1 MTTTTLDA
9 PLFRGDKFEIASI
22 GALLG
27 FVTAAQVSIAAA
39 GIMLFITIV
48 CWATVVA
55 VHHERVQVPTMFWML
70 AAYGAATFVS
80 ALASHDRAHSLV
92 DCKQLVL
99 FLIVPVV
106 YRFARGPR
114 ALTFTTV
121 IISVGAL
128 SALIGIA
135 QYGLFGYDNLDRRA
149 HGALTHYMTYSGVLM
164 LVTCAAAS
172 HLLFGQ
178 NPREMTA
185 SGVVVPTAK
194 KDVTQHLRE
203 WTGDRQWTALVTPT
217 LLIAQALTLTRSAW
231 LGMSVAFVL
240 LLSLTNRKLLV
251 LLPLVFGVF
260 LLIAPH
266 TVSSRFYSIFDPAN
280 PTNRD
285 RVAMLH
291 YGAEMV
297 RDHPLTGVGP
307 DMVKEVYAKYR
318 DEQAVQAVNFHL
330 HNVPMQIAAERGL
343 PALIIWIGFIVVVV
357 RDLLQRFRQSR
368 YPSIAAAGLAAVAA
382 MLVAGLFEY
391 NFGDSEFLMLFL
403 VLITLPYAADRAPI
417 EAETV

>member
-1 MTTTTLDA
+1 MTTTTLDP

-27 FVTAAQVSIAAA
+27 FVAAAQVSIAAA
-39 GIMLFITIV
+39 GIMLFITIL

-55 VHHERVQVPTMFWML
+55 VHHERVQVPAMFWML
-70 AAYGAATFVS
+70 AAYGAATIVS
-80 ALASHDRAHSLV
+80 ALASHKLTHSLI

-114 ALTFTTV
+114 AITLTTV
-121 IISVGAL
+121 IISVGAIT
-128 SALIGIA
+128 ALFGIA
-135 QYGLFGYDNLDRRA
+135 QYVLFHYDNLNRRA
-149 HGALTHYMTYSGVLM
+149 HGTLNHYMTYSGVLM

-172 HLLFGQ
+172 HLLFGKT
-178 NPREMTA
+178 PRQTTGA
-185 SGVVVPTAK
+185 AAPAPAPAA
-194 KDVTQHLRE
+194 E

-231 LGMSVAFVL
+231 LGMSIALVV

-251 LLPLVFGVF
+251 LLPLGFGLV
-260 LLIAPH
+260 LLVAPH
-266 TVSSRFYSIFDPAN
+266 QVSNRFYSIFDPSN

-285 RVAMLH
+285 RVAMLR

-297 RDHPLTGVGP
+297 HDHPWTGVGP
-307 DMVKEVYAKYR
+307 DMVKEVYKDYR
-318 DEQAVQAVNFHL
+318 DDQAVEKVNFHL

-357 RDLLQRFRQSR
+357 RDLLQRFRTSR

-403 VLITLPYAADRAPI
+403 VLITLPFAADRDPI
-417 EAETV
+417 EAETR

>member
-9 PLFRGDKFEIASI
+9 PPLFRGDKFEIASI

-27 FVTAAQVSIAAA
+27 FVVAAQVSIAAA
-39 GIMLFITIV
+39 GIMLFITV
-48 CWATVVA
+48 LCWATVLM
-55 VHHERVQVPTMFWML
+55 VHHERVQVPAMFWML
-70 AAYGAATFVS
+70 AAYGVATVVS
-80 ALASHDRAHSLV
+80 ALASKEQMHSLV

-99 FLIVPVV
+99 YLIVPVV

-114 ALTFTTV
+114 AVTLTTV

-128 SALIGIA
+128 TGLYGII
-135 QYGLFGYDNLDRRA
+135 QYGLLHYDTLDHRA
-149 HGALTHYMTYSGVLM
+149 HGTLNHYMTYSGVLM

-172 HLLFGQ
+172 QLLFGGA
-178 NPREMTA
+178 PRQVAREEGQAAA
-185 SGVVVPTAK
+185 SGATGPT
-194 KDVTQHLRE
+194 
-203 WTGDRQWTALVTPT
+203 WTPARQWTALVTPT

-231 LGMSVAFVL
+231 LGVSVGLMVL
-240 LLSLTNRKLLV
+240 FSLTNRKLLV
-251 LLPLVFGVF
+251 LLPVGIGLF
-260 LLIAPH
+260 LFLAPH
-266 TVSSRFYSIFDPAN
+266 TVSSRFYSIFDPSN

-291 YGAEMV
+291 YGTRMV
-297 RDHPLTGVGP
+297 ADHPFTGVGP
-307 DMVKEVYAKYR
+307 DMVKEVYPQYR
-318 DEQAVQAVNFHL
+318 DEEAVEKVNFHL

-357 RDLLQRFRQSR
+357 RDLLKLFRTSR

-403 VLITLPYAADRAPI
+403 VLITLPFAADRDPI
-417 EAETV
+417 VAETR